1 MNPEPPNLRTS
12 EPWTWNLMNTN
23 DFTTVDRLMR
33 EGLAEGVFPGAVV
46 LVLKDGRQLFHE
58 PYGKADIAAEDPVTE
73 DTLFDLAS
81 LTKPLATTLCTMM
94 LIEDGR
100 LRLEDRLGDWIPAFS
115 DTDKAAVTIE
125 HLLRHTSGL
134 PEYRP
139 YFEELVSR
147 PLRARAAHLQKML
160 LNEERITAAGKKTRY
175 SDIGFLV
182 LQQVLENA
190 AGRGLSE
197 LCREKIFLPLELGS
211 LHFPKLAPP
220 FDIGRYAATE
230 KCPWRKRVLRGEV
243 HDENAWALGGVA
255 GHAGLFGS
263 AADVGWLAQI
273 LLDRWNGDAAK
284 GPFSSKTVRHF
295 FSHRCK
301 DERALGF
308 DIPEP
313 VKASCGEQF
322 SKSAVGHLGFTGT
335 SFWIDLESSLIVVL
349 LTNRIHPSREN
360 QKIREFRP
368 RLHDAVCM
376 AADVGR

>member
-1 MNPEPPNLRTS
+1 MKSL
-12 EPWTWNLMNTN
+12 

-33 EGLAEGVFPGAVV
+33 DGIAGGTFPGAVV
-46 LVLKDGRQLFHE
+46 LVFKDGRQLFHE
-58 PYGKADIAAEDPVTE
+58 PYGKADMTAGDPVTE
-73 DTLFDLAS
+73 ETLFDLAS
-81 LTKPLATTLCTMM
+81 LTKPLATTLCTMV

-100 LRLEDRLGDWIPAFS
+100 LRLEDRLRDWIPAYA

-134 PEYRP
+134 PDYRP

-147 PLRARAAHLQKML
+147 PLKARPAHLQKML
-160 LNEERITAAGKKTRY
+160 LKEERITAVGKKTRY

-182 LQQVLENA
+182 LQQVLEKA
-190 AGRGLSE
+190 AGQGLAE
-197 LCREKIFLPLELGS
+197 LCREMIFSPLKFGS
-211 LHFPKLAPP
+211 LHFPGLAPL
-220 FDIGRYAATE
+220 FDIGRYASTE

-263 AADVGWLAQI
+263 AADVGRLAQI
-273 LLDRWNGDAAK
+273 LLDLWSGDEAI
-284 GPFSSKTVRHF
+284 GPFSSATVRHF
-295 FSHRCK
+295 FSHRRK

-308 DIPEP
+308 DVPEP
-313 VKASCGEQF
+313 VKASCGERF
-322 SKSAVGHLGFTGT
+322 SKNAVGHLGFTGA
-335 SFWIDLESSLIVVL
+335 SFWIDLESSMIVVL

-368 RLHDAVCM
+368 QLRDTVCT
-376 AADVGR
+376 AAGVR

>member
-1 MNPEPPNLRTS
+1 MN
-12 EPWTWNLMNTN
+12 MH

-58 PYGKADIAAEDPVTE
+58 PYGKADIAAGDPVAE
-73 DTLFDLAS
+73 GTLFDLAS
-81 LTKPLATTLCTMM
+81 LTKPLATTLCTMV

-115 DTDKAAVTIE
+115 DTDKAAVSIE

-134 PEYRP
+134 PDYRP

-147 PLRARAAHLQKML
+147 PLRARPAHLQKML
-160 LNEERITAAGKKTRY
+160 LNEERITAVGKKTRY
-175 SDIGFLV
+175 SDIGFLI
-182 LQQVLENA
+182 LQQVLEKA

-220 FDIGRYAATE
+220 FEIGRYAATE
-230 KCPWRKRVLRGEV
+230 KCPWRKRILRGEV

-263 AADVGWLAQI
+263 AADVGRLAQI
-273 LLDRWNGDAAK
+273 LLDRFHGDAVK
-284 GPFSSKTVRHF
+284 GPFSSKTVLHF
-295 FSHRCK
+295 FSHRRK
-301 DERALGF
+301 DERSLGF
-308 DIPEP
+308 DNPEP
-313 VKASCGEQF
+313 VKASCGERF

-368 RLHDAVCM
+368 RLHDAVWM
-376 AADVGR
+376 AADVGC